1 VRAARS
7 GYHVAVPATST
18 ATVPRHPLDR
28 WFHLTA
34 QQTTVRTEIVAGV
47 TTFLATAYIIFVQ
60 PAVLS
65 AAGMDFGAV
74 MVATC
79 LASGIATLLM
89 ALLANYPIAV
99 APAMGHNFYFAFGVV
114 VALKVPWPTAL
125 GAVAIAGLI
134 FILTAG
140 IGLRERLITA
150 LPPFL
155 QRAIGVGIGL
165 LIAFIGLQWS
175 GLIGGSTGTLVT
187 LGNLHLRPVLVSL
200 LGLVITATLVA
211 WRVRGAVLWGIL
223 LTTIVGLLAGVVQYQ
238 GVMSAPPSLA
248 PTFLKVD
255 IASALRPDLLPV
267 VLIFFFLAL
276 FDSVGTLVG
285 VASQAGL
292 MKNGT
297 LPRAKQA
304 LLADAVGTVIGA
316 GLGTST
322 VTAYIESL
330 TGVSAGGR
338 TGLAAVVTASLFF
351 LSILFAPLVR
361 MIGGGYQVSPGHT
374 LYPVI
379 AAALIL
385 VGTLMMRDVRE
396 IAWDDPTEAIPAF
409 LTIMMMPL
417 TVSITDGIAFGFISC
432 SLLKIATG
440 RARELSWIVYLC
452 AAALLLRYIW
462 LI

>member
-1 VRAARS
+1 LS
-7 GYHVAVPATST
+7 DGYDVGVSTPTSFF
-18 ATVPRHPLDR
+18 DR
-28 WFHLTA
+28 WFQLTA
-34 QQTTVRTEIVAGV
+34 HQTTVRTEVIAGI

-99 APAMGHNFYFAFGVV
+99 APAMGHNFYFVFGVV
-114 VALKVPWPTAL
+114 VALKVPWQTAL
-125 GAVAIAGLI
+125 GAVAIAGII

-165 LIAFIGLQWS
+165 LIAFVGLQWS
-175 GLIGGSTGTLVT
+175 GLIGGSPGTLVT
-187 LGNLHLRPVLVSL
+187 LGNLHARPVLVSL
-200 LGLVITATLVA
+200 AGLVITGSLVA
-211 WRVRGAVLWGIL
+211 WRVRGAVFWGIVA
-223 LTTIVGLLAGVVQYQ
+223 TTIIGLAAGLVHYQ
-238 GVMSAPPSLA
+238 GFMSAPPSLA
-248 PTFLKVD
+248 PTFLKLD
-255 IASALRPDLLPV
+255 ILSALRPDLFPV

-285 VASQAGL
+285 VAHQAGL
-292 MKNGT
+292 MRDGT

-304 LLADAVGTVIGA
+304 LLADATGTVIGA

-322 VTAYIESL
+322 VTAYLESL

-338 TGLAAVVTASLFF
+338 TGLAAVVTAMLFF
-351 LSILFAPLVR
+351 LSILFSPLAR
-361 MIGGGYQVSPGHT
+361 MIGGGYAPTPEHT
-374 LYPVI
+374 YYPVT

-385 VGTLMMRDVRE
+385 VGTLAMRDVRE
-396 IAWDDPTEAIPAF
+396 IQWDDATEAIPAF
-409 LTIMMMPL
+409 LTIVMMPL

-432 SLLKIATG
+432 AILKLATG
-440 RARELSWIVYLC
+440 RGGELSWIIYLC

>member
-1 VRAARS
+1 M
-7 GYHVAVPATST
+7 
-18 ATVPRHPLDR
+18 LDR
-28 WFHLTA
+28 WFQLRAHD
-34 QQTTVRTEIVAGV
+34 TTVRTEVLAGI

-114 VALKVPWPTAL
+114 IALHVPWPTAL
-125 GAVAIAGLI
+125 GAVAIAGFI

-175 GLIGGSTGTLVT
+175 GLIGGSPGTLVT
-187 LGNLHLRPVLVSL
+187 LGNLHVRSTLVAIA
-200 LGLVITATLVA
+200 GLIITATLVA
-211 WRVRGAVLWGIL
+211 WRVRGAVLWGML
-223 LTTIVGLLAGVVQYQ
+223 LTTLVGLGAGVVKYQ
-238 GVMSAPPSLA
+238 GFVSAPPSLA
-248 PTFLKVD
+248 PTLLHLD

-292 MKNGT
+292 MRDGT

-304 LLADAVGTVIGA
+304 LLADACGTVIGA

-338 TGLAAVVTASLFF
+338 TGLAALVTASLFF

-361 MIGGGYQVSPGHT
+361 MIGGGFEVSPGRT

-385 VGTLMMRDVRE
+385 VGTLMMREVRG
-396 IAWDDPTEAIPAF
+396 IQWDDPTEAIPAF

-432 SLLKIATG
+432 SVLKLATG
-440 RARELSWIVYLC
+440 RGRELSWIVYLC
-452 AAALLLRYIW
+452 AAALVLRYIW
-462 LI
+462 LV